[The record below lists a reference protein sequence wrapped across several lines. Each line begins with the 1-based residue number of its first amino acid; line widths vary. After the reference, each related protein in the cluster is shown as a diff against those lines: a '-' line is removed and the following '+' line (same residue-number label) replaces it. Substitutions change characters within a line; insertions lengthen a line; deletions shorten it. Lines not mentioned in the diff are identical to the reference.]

1 MKELYGC
8 PHCYQ
13 TSTRRWNLKTHINR
27 RHTGAGRPIPKIAS
41 DPLWTGGVE
50 YKTGFKND
58 IIPITRHDPK
68 ATDTGD
74 FLEQI
79 LQRLRKQKEIK
90 DLCSELY
97 GQQAP
102 SIISHP
108 HALNMG
114 LMISEL
120 AATCGTT
127 LGFKA
132 YGCDK
137 CLDFGIEQ
145 IFDHAKKTSLKLDH
159 VCDQQRLDKAQFVK
173 DIATTAKQRRQEL
186 TLYLTI
192 IVDGMFQQEPIDLAA
207 VEIPDHVFEKPISE
221 EYVDLDSLS
230 SGTAIDWAYK
240 VALGHKTKID
250 RIVLAQLLAI
260 FNATLGFFRLTIDGT
275 KRYFFTYIAK
285 GLEPRDIEYLKNLYT
300 TDANISNGI
309 GGSIH
314 KHASNIAKNDM
325 VQFVKAPFA
334 NEPIPMLRLNI
345 FRASV
350 NFQ

>member
-1 MKELYGC
+1 
-8 PHCYQ
+8 
-13 TSTRRWNLKTHINR
+13 LKTHINR
-27 RHTGAGRPIPKIAS
+27 RHTGTGRPIPKIAT

-58 IIPITRHDPK
+58 IFSITNHNPK

-79 LQRLRKQKEIK
+79 LQRLRKAKEIK

-97 GQQAP
+97 GQQAA
-102 SIISHP
+102 SIITHP

-120 AATCGTT
+120 AATSGTT

-145 IFDHAKKTSLKLDH
+145 IFDHAKKTSLKLHH
-159 VCDQQRLDKAQFVK
+159 VCDRQRLYKAQFVT

-186 TLYLTI
+186 ILYLTI

-230 SGTAIDWAYK
+230 SGTAIDWAYN
-240 VALGHKTKID
+240 VALEHKTKID
-250 RIVLAQLLAI
+250 KITLAQFLEF
-260 FNATLGFFRLTIDGT
+260 FNATLGFFCLQIDGT
-275 KRYFFTYIAK
+275 KRYFFTYITK
-285 GLEPRDIEYLKNLYT
+285 GLEPRDIEYLKNLCSV
-300 TDANISNGI
+300 DANLSNDI
-309 GGSIH
+309 GGNIH
-314 KHASNIAKNDM
+314 NHASNIAWNDL
-325 VQFVKAPFA
+325 VQFVEAPFA
-334 NEPIPMLRLNI
+334 NEPIPMLRLDI
-345 FRASV
+345 FRTSV